1 MSERAAAPYGI
12 RPAVFDTALVVVTG
26 RVNGVPGIG
35 AANADTSDSN
45 DVPQMPDAASFAAST
60 RKSRRECV
68 FFDMRA
74 LGFAV
79 KSQRYT
85 RIIAISGP
93 PTRFAAHNPH
103 DGYRGRGLP
112 ARINQNRNS
121 ADPGCRFGT
130 DLAVPDPL

>member
-12 RPAVFDTALVVVTG
+12 GPPGIDAALVAVIG
-26 RVNGVPGIG
+26 RVNGGWG
-35 AANADTSDSN
+35 ADAANADASDSN

-60 RKSRRECV
+60 SKSRRECV
-68 FFDMRA
+68 FLDMRA

-103 DGYRGRGLP
+103 DGYRDGGLP
-112 ARINQNRNS
+112 ARIN
-121 ADPGCRFGT
+121 
-130 DLAVPDPL
+130 